1 MENNLSFQVKNRTL
15 FIELNEELVHHNAE
29 YVRRKADN
37 IIDGQ
42 AIKNI
47 IMDFRNVS
55 FMDSSGIGVIMGRY
69 KKIVFNKGKIVLIN
83 VNKNVDRILTM
94 SGLYRLVVK
103 CDDLNSAMEILNER
117 NN

>member
-1 MENNLSFQVKNRTL
+1 MDNNVSFKVKDRIL
-15 FIELNEELVHHNAE
+15 LIELNEELDHHNAE
-29 YVRRKADN
+29 YIRRKADN
-37 IIDGQ
+37 IVDGQ

-47 IMDFRNVS
+47 IMDFKNVL

-69 KKIVFNKGKIVLIN
+69 KKIVFNKGKIVVIN
-83 VNKNVDRILTM
+83 VNKNVDRILDM

-103 CDDLNSAMEILNER
+103 CDNLELALELLKER

>member
-1 MENNLSFQVKNRTL
+1 MNSSVNFKVKERIL
-15 FIELNEELVHHNAE
+15 FIELNEELDHHNAE
-29 YVRRKADN
+29 YIRRKADS

-47 IMDFRNVS
+47 IMDFENVS

-69 KKIVFNKGKIVLIN
+69 KKIVFNKGKIVVIN
-83 VNKNVDRILTM
+83 VNKNVDRILEM
-94 SGLYRLVVK
+94 SGLYRLVSK
-103 CDDLNSAMEILNER
+103 CDNLELALEFLKER

>member
-1 MENNLSFQVKNRTL
+1 MKDNVNFTVINRTL
-15 FIELNEELVHHNAE
+15 LIELNSELDHHNSE

-47 IMDFRNVS
+47 IMDFNNVS
-55 FMDSSGIGVIMGRY
+55 FMDSSGIGVVMGRY
-69 KKIVFNKGKIVLIN
+69 KKIVFNKGRIVVVN
-83 VNKNVDRILTM
+83 VNKNVDRILKM
-94 SGLYRLVVK
+94 SGLYRLVDK
-103 CDDLNSAMEILNER
+103 YDTLKIAMESLNER